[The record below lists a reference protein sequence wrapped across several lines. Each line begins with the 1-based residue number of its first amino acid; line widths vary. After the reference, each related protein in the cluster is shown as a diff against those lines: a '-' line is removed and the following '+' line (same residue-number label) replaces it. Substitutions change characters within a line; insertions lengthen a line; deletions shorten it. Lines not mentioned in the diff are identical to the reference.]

1 MAQVVNPE
9 LQGLNVNVFRQ
20 SDIEASVADQMDAAI
35 AGYGVLTAPCMLGTP
50 METLDFDPFH
60 TCFPAPYHP
69 TRAVRCA
76 DYFVLFY
83 LASMV
88 IGLIGACNPML

>member
-35 AGYGVLTAPCMLGTP
+35 ARYRSLDSP
-50 METLDFDPFH
+50 MH
-60 TCFPAPYHP
+60 AWYSHGN
-69 TRAVRCA
+69 A
-76 DYFVLFY
+76 
-83 LASMV
+83 
-88 IGLIGACNPML
+88 